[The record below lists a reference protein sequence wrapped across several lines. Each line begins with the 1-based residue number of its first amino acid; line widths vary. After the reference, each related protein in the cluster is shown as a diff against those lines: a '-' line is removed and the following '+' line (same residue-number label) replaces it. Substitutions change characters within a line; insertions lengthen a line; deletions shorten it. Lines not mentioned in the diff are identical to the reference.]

1 MAALAAKA
9 IKDQRKKAASR
20 TVDQALNNINEQ
32 RLALNYVAQKHR
44 ENSLS
49 SVSTLDSFRTQVN
62 PKLRNTLNSL
72 YFQFKKGYALKFA
85 FA

>member
-9 IKDQRKKAASR
+9 IKDQRKKAASK

-44 ENSLS
+44 ENSPS
-49 SVSTLDSFRTQVN
+49 SVSTLDSFRPEVTQN
-62 PKLRNTLNSL
+62 
-72 YFQFKKGYALKFA
+72 
-85 FA
+85 